1 MATDPHAAEFFE
13 QQLEDLDNRS
23 CCDCGSGEAVWAS
36 ITHGIYLSIGAAGL
50 HRSLG
55 VKVSR
60 VQSITMDSWK
70 PVHLKMMQ
78 LGGNRKFNEFL
89 KEHCIPEDMPIRE
102 KYNTRAVEWYRKNLN
117 ALAEGLESLAP
128 LQPGTGH
135 LPVDAC
141 PSPETKKLD
150 VVFAKIPCPCSMVD
164 GGVQKLSQES
174 SGSCAKALCERL
186 SSCFRMR
193 QHRTNSDECHEE
205 FQSLADVRGG
215 DVHQLSTDQSLPNL
229 LLMFSQNAKR
239 LQKLSSG
246 SVQDIC

>member
-1 MATDPHAAEFFE
+1 MVVDPQAAEVFQQQFE
-13 QQLEDLDNRS
+13 DIDNRK
-23 CCDCGSGEAVWAS
+23 CCDCGEGEAVWAS

-60 VQSITMDSWK
+60 VQSISMDSWK
-70 PVHLKMMQ
+70 PIHLEMMR
-78 LGGNRKFNEFL
+78 LGGNRKFKDFL

-102 KYNTRAVEWYRKNLN
+102 KYNTRAAEWYRKNLN
-117 ALAEGLESLAP
+117 ALAEGLEPLAP
-128 LQPGTGH
+128 LQPGIGH
-135 LPVDAC
+135 LRVDTC
-141 PSPETKKLD
+141 PSPESKRLD
-150 VVFAKIPCPCSMVD
+150 AVFAKIPCSRSMVE
-164 GGVQKLSQES
+164 GGVQKLATES
-174 SGSCAKALCERL
+174 SRSYAKALCERL